1 MERYSR
7 QTILNNIGNGGQDK
21 LLASSV
27 LIIGM
32 GGLGCPAAQYLVGAG
47 VGTLGIMD
55 GDTIHISNLHRQTLY
70 HESDIGYSKVLK
82 AKEHLA
88 KMNGDVKLKTYDTFL
103 SNENGPDILSQ
114 YDIILDCT
122 DNIPARLM
130 INDICCAID
139 KPWVYGGVRQF
150 EGQLA
155 VFNYKNGPS
164 YRCLFPEYD
173 ENTPSCMIEGVLGV
187 VPGIVGSYMANE
199 ALKILLSTGEPL
211 NGKVQVFNFL
221 NNESTTYSLKRNPA
235 NFPKN

>member
-32 GGLGCPAAQYLVGAG
+32 GGLGCPASQYLVGAG

-70 HESDIGYSKVLK
+70 NESDIGFSKVLK

-155 VFNYKNGPS
+155 VFNFKNGPS

-221 NNESTTYSLKRNPA
+221 NNESTKYSLKRNPA